1 MRPESA
7 GYSARSSMVVY
18 RIKREDVF
26 SAEKRRTLAAKAVNR
41 LIADIEA
48 KRLPQNKELA
58 ETITACICEARS
70 RQLRALRWLLEE
82 QDIESID
89 REKNSRKTTKRKSEN
104 QAST

>member
-1 MRPESA
+1 MRRESA
-7 GYSARSSMVVY
+7 GYSACSSMVVY

-82 QDIESID
+82 QDIEWID
-89 REKNSRKTTKRKSEN
+89 REKNSRKTTKRISEN